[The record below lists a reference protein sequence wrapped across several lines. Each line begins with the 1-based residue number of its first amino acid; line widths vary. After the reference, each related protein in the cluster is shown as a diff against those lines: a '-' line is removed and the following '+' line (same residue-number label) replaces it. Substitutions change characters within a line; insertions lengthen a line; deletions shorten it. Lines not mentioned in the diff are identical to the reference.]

1 MHANMDYNGQRTN
14 LSIITSDANINSS
27 CQNKHSLSKVENV
40 SSASDSD
47 KVPKQFLQKYLYY
60 MKMST
65 KPTLTPEAENKIA
78 EQYSRWRIDKAEGMR
93 SRRALP
99 VTARTLETIIRLATA
114 HAKMRLSKS
123 IDIVDALAAIEVMR
137 FVIEA
142 EDINMRSPSTLLG
155 KDDNTNYDTMAS
167 KFRTKLQNFM
177 RLKEAVTIEEIE
189 QESHSWFNEKLSRF
203 DIQEMLKK
211 MHEGVMLID
220 NHIYH
225 I

>member
-1 MHANMDYNGQRTN
+1 
-14 LSIITSDANINSS
+14 
-27 CQNKHSLSKVENV
+27 
-40 SSASDSD
+40 
-47 KVPKQFLQKYLYY
+47 
-60 MKMST
+60 
-65 KPTLTPEAENKIA
+65 
-78 EQYSRWRIDKAEGMR
+78 
-93 SRRALP
+93 
-99 VTARTLETIIRLATA
+99 
-114 HAKMRLSKS
+114 MRLSKS